1 MFGCFEYVFRVG
13 RALNTNC
20 DLLSLLARSLAHT
33 QKRRQ
38 LWAVGA
44 PSHHSTRRRRRR
56 RPRPVILVGRAAFRF
71 LGERIAGN
79 DVVRMLVAVVLAGGA
94 LLPNKQT
101 NAQMHENNML
111 QLSVQRQR
119 HSFAQWREWH
129 RTMAIHSSMSN
140 GTVAHSPLVSS
151 PTTSLPICIS
161 RTRCTS
167 PSRSSGSRCSCAA
180 ACICVSGEVFCVC
193 SYLSCIYLRARG
205 HIRLC
210 CARPHHWPPPPQR
223 FIYWV

>member
-1 MFGCFEYVFRVG
+1 
-13 RALNTNC
+13 
-20 DLLSLLARSLAHT
+20 
-33 QKRRQ
+33 
-38 LWAVGA
+38 
-44 PSHHSTRRRRRR
+44 
-56 RPRPVILVGRAAFRF
+56 
-71 LGERIAGN
+71 
-79 DVVRMLVAVVLAGGA
+79 MLVAVVLAGGA

-193 SYLSCIYLRARG
+193 SYLSCIYLRARAHADTFDCVVRVRTIG
-205 HIRLC
+205 HGATAVYLLGLTLLLRGCVCALLT
-210 CARPHHWPPPPQR
+210 CARRQ
-223 FIYWV
+223 